1 MSQRR
6 RIKKEKGIA
15 LLLTLMILIALST
28 MSIAML
34 SIIQTSAKNTAR
46 SHLSVITY
54 QAAEA
59 GIEEA
64 RIDLMEE
71 IIQKK
76 KDTTLTN
83 NLFLNRTDAILTDA
97 ILGDI
102 DPLDQ
107 KSKSCLALHGYI
119 EPNAG
124 AYTRIYYALAS
135 NNIQKWDTTD
145 KGTPEEPFK
154 NAGYA
159 VYDQTPLA
167 FSTDPSFKDYTF
179 VYFVQRVPVD
189 ATLAGYNFITQG
201 TYSSD
206 SLVSQEILDNQ
217 RLFYRIISCG
227 FSPPGH
233 KHIVPLQAYYSTGG
247 KIGEPY
253 FIEKNLILTGSY
265 RP

>member
-6 RIKKEKGIA
+6 LIKKEKGIA
-15 LLLTLMILIALST
+15 LLLTLMIIIALST

-34 SIIQTSAKNTAR
+34 SIIQTSAINTAR

-71 IIQKK
+71 IIQI
-76 KDTTLTN
+76 KDDATLTN
-83 NLFLNRTDAILTDA
+83 NLFLNRTDLN
-97 ILGDI
+97 
-102 DPLDQ
+102 Q
-107 KSKSCLALHGYI
+107 KSESCLALHGYV
-119 EPNAG
+119 EPNVG
-124 AYTRIYYALAS
+124 DYTSIYYALAS
-135 NNIQKWDTTD
+135 NNIQKWDTSD
-145 KGTPEEPFK
+145 EENPVE

-159 VYDQTPLA
+159 VYNQIPLA

-189 ATLAGYNFITQG
+189 TTLVGYDFITQG
-201 TYSSD
+201 TYSPD
-206 SLVSQEILDNQ
+206 TLVSEEIWDNQ

-227 FSPPGH
+227 FSPLGH
-233 KHIVPLQAYYSTGG
+233 DHIVPLQAYYSTGG
-247 KIGEPY
+247 KSGETY
-253 FIEKNLILTGSY
+253 FIEKHLIHTGSY

>member
-1 MSQRR
+1 MSHRQL
-6 RIKKEKGIA
+6 IKKEKGIA
-15 LLLTLMILIALST
+15 LLLTLMIIIALST

-34 SIIQTSAKNTAR
+34 SIIQTSAINTAR

-71 IIQKK
+71 IIQI

-83 NLFLNRTDAILTDA
+83 NLFLNRTDLN
-97 ILGDI
+97 
-102 DPLDQ
+102 Q
-107 KSKSCLALHGYI
+107 RSKSCLALHGYV
-119 EPNAG
+119 ELNVG
-124 AYTRIYYALAS
+124 DYTSIYYALAS

-145 KGTPEEPFK
+145 KGTPKEPFE

-201 TYSSD
+201 TYSPD
-206 SLVSQEILDNQ
+206 SPVSQGTLDNQ

-227 FSPPGH
+227 FSPPAH

-253 FIEKNLILTGSY
+253 FIDKNLILTGSY

>member
-6 RIKKEKGIA
+6 LIKKEKGIA
-15 LLLTLMILIALST
+15 LLLTWIVLIALST

-71 IIQKK
+71 IIQI
-76 KDTTLTN
+76 KDDAILTN
-83 NLFLNRTDAILTDA
+83 NLFLNRTDLN
-97 ILGDI
+97 
-102 DPLDQ
+102 Q
-107 KSKSCLALHGYI
+107 KSESCLALHGYV
-119 EPNAG
+119 EPNVG
-124 AYTRIYYALAS
+124 DYTSIYYALAS

-145 KGTPEEPFK
+145 KGTPEEPFE
-154 NAGYA
+154 NDDYA

-167 FSTDPSFKDYTF
+167 FSTDSSFKDYTY

-189 ATLAGYNFITQG
+189 TTLAGYNFITQG
-201 TYSSD
+201 TYSPD
-206 SLVSQEILDNQ
+206 TLVSEEIWDNQ

-227 FSPPGH
+227 FSPLGYD
-233 KHIVPLQAYYSTGG
+233 HIVPLQAYYSTGG

-253 FIEKNLILTGSY
+253 SIEKNLILTGSY

>member
-1 MSQRR
+1 MSHRQL
-6 RIKKEKGIA
+6 IKKEKGIA
-15 LLLTLMILIALST
+15 LLLTLMIIIALST

-34 SIIQTSAKNTAR
+34 SIIQTSAINTAR

-71 IIQKK
+71 IIQI
-76 KDTTLTN
+76 KDDATLTN
-83 NLFLNRTDAILTDA
+83 NLFLNRTDLN
-97 ILGDI
+97 
-102 DPLDQ
+102 Q
-107 KSKSCLALHGYI
+107 KSESCLALHGYV
-119 EPNAG
+119 EPNVG
-124 AYTRIYYALAS
+124 DYTSIYYALAS

-145 KGTPEEPFK
+145 KGTPEKPFE
-154 NAGYA
+154 NDDYA

-179 VYFVQRVPVD
+179 VYFAQRVPVD

-201 TYSSD
+201 TYSLD
-206 SLVSQEILDNQ
+206 SLDGQGILDNQ

-227 FSPPGH
+227 FSPLGYD
-233 KHIVPLQAYYSTGG
+233 HIVPLQAYYSTGG

-253 FIEKNLILTGSY
+253 SIEKNLILTGSY